1 MAVRVALLAAGS
13 TAVGRDPQFDRGA
26 PLGETARAS
35 VRAAASRVPRTPTT
49 LTAPS
54 PRCRDTAAELG
65 RTALVEGAIDDWD
78 MGRWRGR
85 ALAEVA
91 AGEPDAVAAWLGDP
105 AAVPHGGE
113 SLLAL
118 CERVGGWLDRLADP
132 APAGRVLAIVEPAVV
147 RAAVVHALHLPPPAF
162 WRLDVRPLA
171 LTELSGRAGR
181 WNLRLGA

>member
-1 MAVRVALLAAGS
+1 MTLRVMLLATGGALDGADAVFGGEGGVGGREEVAVRGVAGRVARAGTTYTGPS
-13 TAVGRDPQFDRGA
+13 KRCR
-26 PLGETARAS
+26 ETAD
-35 VRAAASRVPRTPTT
+35 V
-49 LTAPS
+49 
-54 PRCRDTAAELG
+54 LG
-65 RTALVEGAIDDWD
+65 RTAAVEDALGDWD

-85 ALAEVA
+85 TLADVA

-118 CERVGGWLDRLADP
+118 CERVGGWLDGLAH
-132 APAGRVLAIVEPAVV
+132 AGRVLAVAEPAVV
-147 RAAVVHALHLPPPAF
+147 RAAVVHALRLPPPVF

-171 LTELSGRAGR
+171 VTELSGRSGR